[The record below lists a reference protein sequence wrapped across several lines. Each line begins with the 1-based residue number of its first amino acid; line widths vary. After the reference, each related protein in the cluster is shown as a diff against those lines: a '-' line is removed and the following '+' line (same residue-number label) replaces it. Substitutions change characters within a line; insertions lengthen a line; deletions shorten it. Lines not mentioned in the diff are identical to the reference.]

1 MQRGHAEV
9 VKILLKQ
16 GADSNKPTHAGC
28 TPLALAAEV
37 SALHGIVMLAVDGA
51 PIVVAADMLW
61 VHTEAFRGMF

>member
-1 MQRGHAEV
+1 MV
-9 VKILLKQ
+9 LLV
-16 GADSNKPTHAGC
+16 AASHKPNPNFLP
-28 TPLALAAEV
+28 PLALAAEV